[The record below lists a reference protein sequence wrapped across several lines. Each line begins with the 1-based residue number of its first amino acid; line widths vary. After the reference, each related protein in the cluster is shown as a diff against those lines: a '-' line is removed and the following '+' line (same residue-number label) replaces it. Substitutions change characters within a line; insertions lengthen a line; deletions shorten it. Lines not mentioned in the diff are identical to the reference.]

1 MNDGVPARSEPA
13 WLIVPLVA
21 SLLMI
26 APFTVDAYLP
36 SFGAIAAE
44 FGVDQAAMQHT
55 LSLYLWFFGG
65 MMLVHGPLSDAW
77 GRRRMVLVALAVY
90 VLASIGA
97 ALARDLTELIWA
109 RIGQGMAA
117 GAGVVIGRALVR
129 DLFSG
134 ARAQKVMSNV
144 TLVFAM
150 APAIAPVIGGW
161 LDAVWGWRSV
171 FWFLAGFAALSIV
184 GVWRFMPETVPP
196 ERRQSLALG
205 FILRSY
211 VRAVRHAP
219 FMGLTLVFALLFA
232 GMFLYIAAAPI
243 ILLERLQQTPLDFW
257 KFFVPVVLGL
267 MLGSRVSN
275 ALATRLAPRHSVWVG
290 LGLSALGVLLNLVVN
305 AFGIPPSDLA
315 HTAAGVAAGV
325 VNGAGDWAVAWVVAP
340 ILLYAMGMATAMPS
354 LNLMGLDYL
363 PTQRGLG
370 SALQGF
376 TQMVLAGAVSAL
388 AVAVLAQH
396 LLWLAGGMAVV
407 WLVAVLLYAGWYRH
421 APRLDWA
428 SERAAHP

>member
-1 MNDGVPARSEPA
+1 MSASPRPA
-13 WLIVPLVA
+13 WLIVPMVA

-65 MMLVHGPLSDAW
+65 MMLIHGPASDAW
-77 GRRRMVLVALAVY
+77 GRRRMVLVALLIY

-97 ALARDLTELIWA
+97 ALARDLSELIWA

-150 APAIAPVIGGW
+150 APAIAPVIGGG
-161 LDAVWGWRSV
+161 LDAAFGWRSV
-171 FWFLAGFAALSIV
+171 FWFLAGFAALLMI
-184 GVWRFMPETVPP
+184 GVWRFMPETVPSDA
-196 ERRQSLALG
+196 RQSISPR
-205 FILRSY
+205 FILASY
-211 VRAVRHAP
+211 GRALRHAP
-219 FMGLTLVFALLFA
+219 FMGLSLVFALLFS
-232 GMFLYIAAAPI
+232 GMFLYIAAAPMV
-243 ILLERLQQTPLDFW
+243 LLDHLQQSSTDFW

-275 ALATRLAPRHSVWVG
+275 ALATRLAPRLCVWVG
-290 LGLSALGVLLNLVVN
+290 LGVSALGVSLNLGVN
-305 AFGIPPSDLA
+305 ASGIV
-315 HTAAGVAAGV
+315 HTLPV
-325 VNGAGDWAVAWVVAP
+325 DQAVLWVVAP
-340 ILLYAMGMATAMPS
+340 ILLYAMGMSTAMPS

-363 PTQRGLG
+363 PAQRGLG

-376 TQMVLAGAVSAL
+376 VQMALAGLVSAGV
-388 AVAVLAQH
+388 VAVLAQQ
-396 LLWLAGGMAVV
+396 LLWLAFGMTGL
-407 WLVAVLLYAGWYRH
+407 WLVAALLYGGWYRY

>member
-1 MNDGVPARSEPA
+1 MRFVEAQDEPA

-36 SFGAIAAE
+36 SFGAIATE

-77 GRRRMVLVALAVY
+77 GRRRMVLVALLVYAV
-90 VLASIGA
+90 ASVGA

-109 RIGQGMAA
+109 RIGQGVAA

-161 LDAVWGWRSV
+161 LAAAFGWRSV
-171 FWFLAGFAALSIV
+171 FWFLAVFAAILLM
-184 GVWRFMPETVPP
+184 GVLRFMPETVTPD
-196 ERRQSLALG
+196 RRQSMAPH
-205 FILRSY
+205 FILQSY
-211 VRAVRHAP
+211 ARALCHAP
-219 FMGLTLVFALLFA
+219 FVALTLVFALLFA
-232 GMFLYIAAAPI
+232 GMFLYIAAAPVV
-243 ILLERLQQTPLDFW
+243 LLAHLHQSPTDFW

-267 MLGSRVSN
+267 MLGSRISN

-290 LGLSALGVLLNLVVN
+290 LMVSALGAFLNLAINLSGVLN
-305 AFGIPPSDLA
+305 
-315 HTAAGVAAGV
+315 TAPGEQ
-325 VNGAGDWAVAWVVAP
+325 AVIWIVAP
-340 ILLYAMGMATAMPS
+340 ILLYAMGMSTAMPS

-370 SALQGF
+370 SAVQGF
-376 TQMVLAGAVSAL
+376 MQMMLAGVVSGFC
-388 AVAVLAQH
+388 VAVLAQH
-396 LLWLAGGMAVV
+396 LLWLALGMVAM
-407 WLVAVLLYAGWYRH
+407 WLLAALLYGWWSRH
-421 APRLDWA
+421 APQLDWA

>member
-1 MNDGVPARSEPA
+1 MTVEPVSRSEPA

-55 LSLYLWFFGG
+55 LSIYLWFFGG
-65 MMLVHGPLSDAW
+65 MMLVHGPASDAF
-77 GRRRMVLVALAVY
+77 GRRRMVLVALVVY

-97 ALARDLTELIWA
+97 ALAQDLTELIWA

-171 FWFLAGFAALSIV
+171 FWFLAGFAALSML

-196 ERRQSLALG
+196 ARRQSLAVG
-205 FILRSY
+205 FIASSY
-211 VRAVRHAP
+211 ARALRHAS
-219 FMGLTLVFALLFA
+219 FMGLTGVFALLFS
-232 GMFLYIAAAPI
+232 GLFLYIAAAPI
-243 ILLERLQQTPLDFW
+243 VLLDELQQRPTDFW
-257 KFFVPVVLGL
+257 KFFLPVVLGL

-275 ALATRLAPRHSVWVG
+275 ALATRLAPRRSVWLG
-290 LGLSALGVLLNLVVN
+290 LGLSAAGVLLNLLVN
-305 AFGIPPSDLA
+305 WL
-315 HTAAGVAAGV
+315 GV
-325 VNGAGDWAVAWVVAP
+325 VASATGDVAVAWVVAP
-340 ILLYAMGMATAMPS
+340 ILLYSMGMATAMPA
-354 LNLMGLDYL
+354 LTLMGLDYL
-363 PTQRGLG
+363 PAQRGLG

-376 TQMVLAGAVSAL
+376 IQMALAGTMSAL
-388 AVAVLAQH
+388 AVAFLAQH
-396 LLWLAGGMAVV
+396 LAWLAAGMAGV
-407 WLVAVLLYAGWYRH
+407 WLAAMLLYGWWYRH

>member
-1 MNDGVPARSEPA
+1 MNDRVPARSEPA

-109 RIGQGMAA
+109 RVGQGMAA
-117 GAGVVIGRALVR
+117 GAGVVIGRAVVR

-134 ARAQKVMSNV
+134 ARAQKVMSNI

-161 LDAVWGWRSV
+161 LDTVWGWRSV

-184 GVWRFMPETVPP
+184 GVWRFMPETVSP
-196 ERRQSLALG
+196 EQRQSLAIG
-205 FILRSY
+205 FVLRSY
-211 VRAVRHAP
+211 ARALRHAP

-243 ILLERLQQTPLDFW
+243 ILLSHLQQTPVDFW

-267 MLGSRVSN
+267 MLGSRISN
-275 ALATRLAPRHSVWVG
+275 AVASRLAPRHSVWLG
-290 LGLSALGVLLNLVVN
+290 LGLSALGVLLNLIVN
-305 AFGIPPSDLA
+305 AFGIVQTDWVHAPS
-315 HTAAGVAAGV
+315 
-325 VNGAGDWAVAWVVAP
+325 GAVDGAVAWVVAP
-340 ILLYAMGMATAMPS
+340 ILLYAMGMSTAMPS

-376 TQMVLAGAVSAL
+376 TQMVLAGTVSAL

-396 LLWLAGGMAVV
+396 LMWLAGGMAVV
-407 WLVAVLLYAGWYRH
+407 WLAALLLYGAWYRH

>member
-1 MNDGVPARSEPA
+1 MTSERRHEPT

-55 LSLYLWFFGG
+55 LSIYLWFFGG

-77 GRRRMVLVALAVY
+77 GRRRMVLLALVIY
-90 VLASIGA
+90 LLASVGA
-97 ALARDLTELIWA
+97 ALSRDLTELIWA
-109 RIGQGMAA
+109 RIGQGVAA

-129 DLFSG
+129 DLFAG
-134 ARAQKVMSNV
+134 TRAQKVMSNV

-150 APAIAPVIGGW
+150 APAIAPVIGGL
-161 LDAVWGWRSV
+161 LDAAWGWRSV
-171 FWFLAGFAALSIV
+171 FWFLAGFAALLML
-184 GVWRFMPETVPP
+184 GVLRFMPETVTA
-196 ERRQSLALG
+196 EHRQSISPR
-205 FILRSY
+205 FILSSY
-211 VRAVRHAP
+211 GRALRDAP
-219 FMGLTLVFALLFA
+219 FMALSLVFALLFV

-243 ILLERLQQTPLDFW
+243 ILLDHLQQAPTDFW

-275 ALATRLAPRHSVWVG
+275 LLATRLAPRNTVWIG
-290 LGLSALGVLLNLVVN
+290 LGLSAMGVLFNLGVNLFGLAQITPIDQAVV
-305 AFGIPPSDLA
+305 
-315 HTAAGVAAGV
+315 
-325 VNGAGDWAVAWVVAP
+325 WVVAP
-340 ILLYAMGMATAMPS
+340 ILLYAMGMSTAMPS

-376 TQMVLAGAVSAL
+376 VQMALAGAVSAF

-396 LLWLAGGMAVV
+396 LFWLACGMAGV
-407 WLVAVLLYAGWYRH
+407 WLAAVVLYGWWYRH

-428 SERAAHP
+428 SEQAAHP